1 MANKKTT
8 LKMQTGNNIYPNAV
22 KENLPASAVFYG
34 DEGAAG
40 VNGIAKIDN
49 DNRRH

>member
-22 KENLPASAVFYG
+22 KENLPASAVFYC
-34 DEGAAG
+34 DEGMALL
-40 VNGIAKIDN
+40 
-49 DNRRH
+49 R